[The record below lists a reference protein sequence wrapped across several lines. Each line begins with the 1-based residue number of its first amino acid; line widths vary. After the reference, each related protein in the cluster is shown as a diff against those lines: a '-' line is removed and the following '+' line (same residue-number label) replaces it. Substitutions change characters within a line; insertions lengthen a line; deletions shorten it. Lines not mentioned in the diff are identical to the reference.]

1 MIGGGFTV
9 VGSLVHQ
16 AWSFAS
22 SLPDVVL
29 YGGATILGGLFLIG
43 LLSAFRSTSSEEER
57 SASETESTSANETSS
72 SDSESASAADDD
84 EMVAGTSRV
93 SESETSNDSPQDEQR
108 ESEPQTPE
116 KPPATQFPN
125 QVVVKETS
133 NQATVSQ
140 GTIRSEAK
148 RERKNQPQLN
158 HSGPN
163 TRLQLL
169 DRHSSE
175 RTQFRQHLIDGVDV
189 NTGIDWVNTDN
200 TWSVA
205 ELDLGMNVV
214 SIDTGGELVYIDPIP
229 SLVSYDL
236 VDSPIDISSP
246 SILQLLLGKGESQP
260 NAEPQVRDS
269 EKIENKR
276 LRQEEDTVAKSHHS
290 TRRSEQ
296 GELSPPTNRH
306 SKGHEKGWASDS
318 NAPRVHSSSPHSR
331 VESPHI
337 GQRTDRPDVT
347 SFTGRDWFDGEQSPV
362 GSEFAVD
369 ADELTFD
376 DPFQITGHP
385 EDVSRRLEEEVEQME
400 QRIQKQREELRENL
414 GFQRGDGYQPQV
426 EVPRLQ
432 DPGFNKESSCPR
444 SGLSD
449 PDSEQRGLF
458 GGMTRE
464 RGLFEEAQHAWEEDD
479 QRGSTFSES
488 NRVGVEESVFTF
500 DEWGGSPFEVNDS
513 DIGPDAGSNTMFP
526 EVEEM
531 VPDNEW
537 EDAESRFELW

>member
-16 AWSFAS
+16 AGSFAS

-43 LLSAFRSTSSEEER
+43 LLSASRSTSSKEER
-57 SASETESTSANETSS
+57 SASETESISANQTSS
-72 SDSESASAADDD
+72 SDSESVPAADDD
-84 EMVAGTSRV
+84 EVATGTSRV
-93 SESETSNDSPQDEQR
+93 SESETSNDSPQDEET

-116 KPPATQFPN
+116 KPSATQFPK

-133 NQATVSQ
+133 DQATVSRR
-140 GTIRSEAK
+140 TIRSEAG
-148 RERKNQPQLN
+148 REGENQSQLS
-158 HSGPN
+158 HSVPN

-175 RTQFRQHLIDGVDV
+175 QKQFRQHLVDGVDV
-189 NTGIDWVNTDN
+189 NTGFDWVSTDN
-200 TWSVA
+200 TWSVG
-205 ELDLGMNVV
+205 ELDLGMNAV
-214 SIDTGGELVYIDPIP
+214 SIDTSGELVYIDPIP

-246 SILQLLLGKGESQP
+246 SILQLLLGKGESQS

-276 LRQEEDTVAKSHHS
+276 LRQEEDTVANSHHS
-290 TRRSEQ
+290 TRQTEQ

-318 NAPRVHSSSPHSR
+318 NSPQAHSSSSHSR
-331 VESPHI
+331 AESPHI

-347 SFTGRDWFDGEQSPV
+347 SFTGRDWFGGEQSPV

-376 DPFQITGHP
+376 DPFQITDHP
-385 EDVSRRLEEEVEQME
+385 EDVSRRLEEEVEQMN

-414 GFQRGDGYQPQV
+414 GFERNDGYQPQV

-432 DPGFNKESSCPR
+432 DPGFNKESSNSR
-444 SGLSD
+444 SGLID
-449 PDSEQRGLF
+449 PGSEKRGLF

-464 RGLFEEAQHAWEEDD
+464 PRLFEEAQHAWGEDD
-479 QRGSTFSES
+479 QRGSTFGES
-488 NRVGVEESVFTF
+488 NRVGVEESVFSF

-526 EVEEM
+526 EVDEM

-537 EDAESRFELW
+537 EDAESRFGLW